1 MLGRSVIFRFNS
13 PVQAGIT
20 NWDFLNTDFI
30 GGEVQKN
37 STTTMLSFRVDTDTA
52 EYLKEYARIRHTT
65 VSEVLRNWSKNCDL
79 KIFLPVR
86 ARDKLEIIAKGRKNM
101 TPGRLIESAIAN
113 RYRILGWYN
122 QH

>member
-1 MLGRSVIFRFNS
+1 
-13 PVQAGIT
+13 
-20 NWDFLNTDFI
+20 
-30 GGEVQKN
+30 
-37 STTTMLSFRVDTDTA
+37 MLSFRVDHDTA

-79 KIFLPVR
+79 KIFLPAR
-86 ARDKLEIIAKGRKNM
+86 AQDKLEIIAKGRKNM

-122 QH
+122 QHWRNQGVFGQAKHN